1 MLYGQ
6 VRGID
11 APVSRIVLGTGL
23 LPPIEVLDRFCALG
37 GSAIDTGYNYP
48 GEVELGRWLARRPD
62 RDRLVILGKGGHPRR
77 GPDGAFGPPRVTPSD
92 LSADLEASLERLQ
105 LRRLDLFIAH
115 RDDPAHDLEP
125 IMELLDQCVRRGR
138 VRAVGASNWSRE
150 RFAQANQ
157 IAAERGWAPLVL
169 ASPQFSLA
177 VASEPE
183 FPGSRSVSGPDGRA
197 ERAWYEAQ
205 RIVVWGWSPLAGG
218 FLAGGLAGD
227 PQHAEPR
234 RGLWRHG
241 LCRRCYDTADNRERV
256 RRIEEIARR
265 RSATPAQ
272 IAIAYVLSSHRNV
285 SAVTTCS
292 SELQLIE
299 NVGALEIALT
309 GAEIDHL
316 ERPIAAA

>member
-1 MLYGQ
+1 MQYGH
-6 VRGID
+6 VRGLD
-11 APVSRIVLGTGL
+11 TPVSRIVLGTGF

-37 GSAIDTGYNYP
+37 GTAIDTGYNYP
-48 GEVELGRWLARRPD
+48 GEAELGRWLARRTD

-77 GPDGAFGPPRVTPSD
+77 GPDGAFGSPRVTPSE
-92 LSADLEASLERLQ
+92 LSDDLEGSLERLQ
-105 LRRLDLFIAH
+105 LSRFDLFIAH

-125 IMELLDQCVRRGR
+125 IMEFFDQCVRRGR
-138 VRAVGASNWSRE
+138 TRAVGASNWSRE

-177 VASEPE
+177 VPSEPE
-183 FPGSRSVSGPDGRA
+183 FPGCRSVSGPDGRA

-205 RIVVWGWSPLAGG
+205 GIAVWGWSPLAWGY
-218 FLAGGLAGD
+218 LAGGLAGD
-227 PQHAEPR
+227 SPHAERR
-234 RGLWRHG
+234 RGLW
-241 LCRRCYDTADNRERV
+241 RRCYDTADNRERV

-265 RSATPAQ
+265 RGATPAQ

-292 SELQLIE
+292 SEQRLIE
-299 NVGALEIALT
+299 DVGALEIALT

-316 ERPIAAA
+316 EQPIAAA